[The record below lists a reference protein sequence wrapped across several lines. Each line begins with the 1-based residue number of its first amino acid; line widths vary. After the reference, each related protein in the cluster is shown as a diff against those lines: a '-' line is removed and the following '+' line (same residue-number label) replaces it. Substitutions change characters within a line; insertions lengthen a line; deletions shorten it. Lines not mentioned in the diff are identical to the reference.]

1 MTSEKLHRSLRLL
14 RWFCPPHLLE
24 EIEGDLMQRY
34 ERDLKA
40 ASAQVSDTLEVSD
53 TNQRAVRRANRRLL
67 WNTLRYFRPG
77 IILRNK
83 FNYSSYHL
91 MMFSNYFKMGIR
103 SLLARRTNAVINA
116 IGLSIGIACTIL
128 ILNIVRFETS
138 FDQFHS
144 DAERNY
150 RIVRISQIEGQ
161 EEYRTGVVYPL
172 PPALRNEVPA
182 IEHIASVLYWSWGGM
197 QVEIPD
203 AAGENRKFQE
213 AKGFAMVE
221 PTFFRVFDFSNSSF
235 RWLAGS
241 PEKSLTE
248 PLNVVLTRSMAIK
261 YFGTTDVLGKTL
273 KLDQDWDCTVTGV
286 VEDLPAN
293 TDFPFTI
300 MLSYST
306 LYGSIGDRMTNW
318 WSVGSNESYVKLAPG
333 ATRGEVEAQI
343 ETVHASHTPREL
355 HSFRKYK
362 LQPLAEVHTDSRFGN
377 FNQRIVSSGKVQ
389 TLAIIGIFLLITA
402 CINYINLA
410 TAHSSLRSKEIG
422 IRKVLGGLRQHLVLQ
437 FIVETFLITLVA
449 ATAGLLMA
457 EWANNQF
464 QRLVSVP
471 TSELLLLDP
480 FILQSV
486 VFIVLLVSL
495 AAGFYPA
502 IVISGFNPLLAIKNK
517 LSAVTGSI
525 QLRQVLV
532 VLQFS
537 VTLVFVIAAFVVTHQ
552 MLFFRNI
559 DLGFAREAIVNV
571 ELQNSDRQ
579 RLQLL
584 SNALNADSHFAD
596 ASFSSSIPAGYKRP
610 TSFVDMR
617 KKESNEKDN
626 LVVEY
631 QRVDVQYIPLYE
643 MALAAGRN
651 FIPTDS
657 LAGTIINQTLA
668 AKLGFTSDE
677 EAIGQEVVLAG
688 RNFNIVGV
696 IEDYHSKSLK
706 EEVDKIALVLSSDR
720 LHMASIK
727 LNRAQPLNESLG
739 ALEQIWSNLYP
750 ESAISYRFL
759 DENIATY
766 YREEAKFSKLLQVF
780 SIILVGVGCL
790 GLYGLITFVV
800 ERKMK
805 ALAIRK
811 VFGAGIVD
819 LFINTSRDYLGL
831 LLISLLIA
839 VPIAYEFLRQWL
851 DGFAYHVSL
860 QWWMLLLPC
869 GIVFAITLLAVS
881 RQILKGAR
889 VNPVETLKYE

>member
-1 MTSEKLHRSLRLL
+1 MNDERSYRNLRLL
-14 RWFCPPHLLE
+14 RSFCPPYLLE
-24 EIEGDLMQRY
+24 EIEGDLLQRY
-34 ERDLKA
+34 ERDLREHGKKI
-40 ASAQVSDTLEVSD
+40 AQRKLF
-53 TNQRAVRRANRRLL
+53 
-67 WNTLRYFRPG
+67 LRSITFFRPG
-77 IILRNK
+77 ILLRNK
-83 FNYSSYHL
+83 FNYSSNYF
-91 MMFSNYFKMGIR
+91 MMFSNYFKMSIR
-103 SLLARRTNAVINA
+103 SLLARRTNAAINA
-116 IGLSIGIACTIL
+116 IGLSIGIASTIL
-128 ILNIVRFETS
+128 ILNIIRFETS

-144 DAERNY
+144 DAERIY
-150 RIVRISQIEGQ
+150 RIVRVSQIEGQ
-161 EEYRTGVVYPL
+161 DEYRTGVVYPL
-172 PPALRNEVPA
+172 SPALRNEVPA
-182 IEHIASVLYWSWGGM
+182 IEQIASVLYWSWGGM
-197 QVEIPD
+197 QIEIPD
-203 AAGENRKFQE
+203 AGQNRKFQE

-221 PTFFRVFDFSNSSF
+221 PSFFKVFDFNNSSF
-235 RWLAGS
+235 QWLVGS

-248 PLNVVLTRSMAIK
+248 PLNVVLTRSLALK
-261 YFGTTDVLGKTL
+261 YFGTLDVLGKTL
-273 KLDQDWDCTVTGV
+273 RVDRDWDCTVTGV

-306 LYGSIGDRMTNW
+306 LYGSIGDRVNNW

-333 ATRGEVEAQI
+333 ATREDVEAQI
-343 ETVHASHTPREL
+343 EAVHTSHTPKEL

-389 TLAIIGIFLLITA
+389 TLAIIGIFLLVTA

-437 FIVETFLITLVA
+437 FIVETFLIALVA
-449 ATAGLLMA
+449 GFAGLLMA
-457 EWANNQF
+457 EWANTQF

-471 TSELLLLDP
+471 TSDLLILDP

-486 VFIVLLVSL
+486 VAIVLLVSL

-552 MLFFRNI
+552 MRFFRNV

-579 RLQLL
+579 KLQRLG
-584 SNALNADSHFAD
+584 NALQADPHFTD
-596 ASFSSSIPAGYKRP
+596 VSFSSSIPAGNKRP

-617 KKESNEKDN
+617 KKESDEKDN

-631 QRVDVQYIPLYE
+631 QRVDAQHISLYE
-643 MALAAGRN
+643 MVLVAGRN
-651 FIPTDS
+651 FIPSDS
-657 LAGTIINQTLA
+657 LDATIINRTLG
-668 AKLGFTSDE
+668 AKLGFSSVE
-677 EAIGQEVVLAG
+677 EAIGQEVILAG

-727 LNRAQPLNESLG
+727 LNRAQPLSESLVT
-739 ALEQIWSNLYP
+739 LEQIWRNVYP
-750 ESAISYRFL
+750 ESAISYQFL

-811 VFGAGIVD
+811 VFGADILD
-819 LFINTSRDYLGL
+819 LFANTSRGYMGL

-851 DGFAYHVSL
+851 SGFAYHISL

-881 RQILKGAR
+881 KQVLKGAR
-889 VNPVETLKYE
+889 VNPVETLKCE